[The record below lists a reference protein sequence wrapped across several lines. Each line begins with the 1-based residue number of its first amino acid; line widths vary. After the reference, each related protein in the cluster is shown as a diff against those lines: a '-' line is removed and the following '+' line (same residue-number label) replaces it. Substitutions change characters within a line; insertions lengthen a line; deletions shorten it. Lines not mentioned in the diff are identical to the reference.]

1 MTEQF
6 DMANTSATLD
16 HLIDQ
21 FAKLPGV
28 GKKSAYRLAY
38 HVMQAPIDQARAL
51 ALAIVAVK
59 EKIVFCSQC
68 FNVTD
73 DDPCPICRSDDRN
86 KSLVC
91 VVEEPHDVLA
101 FERSGAF
108 HGLYHVLGGV
118 FSPLDGIG
126 PEELKISELVARIK
140 DDGIREV
147 IIATNPTAEGEMTA
161 NYLAKVLKPLGVTIS
176 RIARGLPMGGDV
188 EYADTNTIMRALE
201 GRTEF

>member
-1 MTEQF
+1 
-6 DMANTSATLD
+6 MANTSATLD

-28 GKKSAYRLAY
+28 GKKTAYRLAY
-38 HVMQAPIDQARAL
+38 HVMQAPLDLARAL
-51 ALAIVAVK
+51 AEAIIAVK
-59 EKIVFCSQC
+59 ERIRFCSLC

-73 DDPCPICRSDDRN
+73 DDPCPSAVQPSGRMGSCAWSRN
-86 KSLVC
+86 RMMCLPSSARAPSTAC
-91 VVEEPHDVLA
+91 TMCWA
-101 FERSGAF
+101 
-108 HGLYHVLGGV
+108 GV

-126 PEELKISELVARIK
+126 PDELKIAELVSRIK
-140 DDGIREV
+140 SDGITEV

-161 NYLAKVLKPLGVTIS
+161 NYLAKVLKPLGVTVT

-188 EYADTNTIMRALE
+188 EYADTNTVIRALE

>member
-1 MTEQF
+1 
-6 DMANTSATLD
+6 MANTSATLD

-51 ALAIVAVK
+51 AQAIIAVK
-59 EKIVFCSQC
+59 ERIVFCSVC
-68 FNVTD
+68 YNITD
-73 DDPCPICRSDDRN
+73 DDPCPICRSTERN
-86 KSLVC
+86 KAMVC

-101 FERSGAF
+101 FERSGAYQ
-108 HGLYHVLGGV
+108 GVYHVLGGV

-140 DDGIREV
+140 GDGIREV
-147 IIATNPTAEGEMTA
+147 ILATNPTAEGEMTA

>member
-1 MTEQF
+1 
-6 DMANTSATLD
+6 MANTSATLD

-73 DDPCPICRSDDRN
+73 DDPCPICRSSERN

-140 DDGIREV
+140 ADGIREI

-161 NYLAKVLKPLGVTIS
+161 NYLAKVLKPMGVTIS